1 MLLTE
6 ARPRDRRF
14 ERLAI
19 GLASFTILWNVIEGI
34 VAIVAGAEAESVALV
49 GFGLDSFVEVFAA
62 TVVLWRMTARHASQ
76 ESAERRAVFLIG
88 VSFLLL
94 SAYIVAQAALALSTG
109 DEPESSAPG
118 IALALAS
125 LAVMPALAWGKR
137 SVASRLDS
145 RSLQAESAQT
155 AVCAYLSVVLVAG
168 LALNAA
174 FGLWWADPLA
184 ALVMVPLIIRE
195 GWNAVTR
202 KEVCC

>member
-1 MLLTE
+1 MLLTL
-6 ARPRDRRF
+6 AHSSRQSL

-19 GLASFTILWNVIEGI
+19 ALAVLTIAWNVIEGV
-34 VAIVAGAEAESVALV
+34 VAIATGVEAESVALV

-62 TVVLWRMTARHASQ
+62 SVVLWRLSGNHASSQ
-76 ESAERRAVFLIG
+76 AAERRAITLIG

-94 SAYIVAQAALALSTG
+94 ATYVSAQAVLALATR
-109 DEPESSAPG
+109 DEPESSVPG
-118 IALALAS
+118 LVLALVS

-137 SVASRLDS
+137 NVASRLDS
-145 RSLQAESAQT
+145 HSLRAESTQT

-184 ALVMVPLIIRE
+184 ALVMVPLIVRE
-195 GWNAVTR
+195 GWSCLAKR
-202 KEVCC
+202 DVCC